1 MGRPRRRPGVSRRDL
16 LRGAAGALAIT
27 PWLTACGG
35 GSGSGASG
43 DEARATAR
51 APGSGAM
58 FSHGVASGD
67 PLADR
72 VILWTHVTPPD
83 SGPMPVDWQ
92 IATDASFDDIIAQG
106 STLAEPARD
115 HTVKVDPT
123 GLTPDTVSFYRFIAA
138 GNRSATGRTRTLPA
152 GPTERVRLAAVS
164 CASLPHGF
172 FNAYRRIAERDDLNA
187 VVHLGDYIYEYGN
200 DPGQYGA
207 DVQAGGRTFEPA
219 HETLSL
225 DDYRTRHACYK
236 LDPDLQA
243 LHASHPMIAIWDDH
257 ETANNAFVDGA
268 ENHDPA
274 TEGDWPLRRDA
285 GLRAY
290 YEWMPIRVTDPTDRR
305 VAYRQFRFGDLVELS
320 MLETRLLARSEPA
333 GQADAGDINDPAR
346 QLLGNTQF
354 DWLRAGLQDSRT
366 RWRLLGQQVM
376 MGQLRLAGLPEL
388 MQLPVPELDR
398 LLGQVPLVGTGGVLL
413 NPDQWDGYRAARQ
426 RLFDLFANT
435 GNVVVLTGDIHTSWA
450 MDLQPDPF
458 PITGSLFGGPPV
470 GVEFVVPS
478 VTSPGLPQLQPAR
491 QLIRVNNPHIRY
503 VDLAEHGYVI
513 VDVDAQRV
521 EAQWWYVDDIL
532 GPSNGERLGATMR
545 TESGANRLTAG

>member
-1 MGRPRRRPGVSRRDL
+1 MGKPQQRPGVSRRDL
-16 LRGAAGALAIT
+16 LRGAAGALAVT
-27 PWLTACGG
+27 PWLIACGG
-35 GSGSGASG
+35 DGGQ
-43 DEARATAR
+43 

-58 FSHGVASGD
+58 FSHGVASAD

-72 VILWTHVTPPD
+72 VIPWTHVTPVD
-83 SGPMPVDWQ
+83 YGPMPVDWQ
-92 IATDASFDDIIAQG
+92 IATDVDFDAVVAEG
-106 STLAEPARD
+106 SAIAEPARD
-115 HTVKVDPT
+115 HTVKMDAT
-123 GLTPDTVSFYRFIAA
+123 GLTPDTVYYYRFLAA
-138 GNRSATGRTRTLPA
+138 GTRSATGRTRTLPV
-152 GPTERVRLAAVS
+152 GDTEGVRLAAVS

-172 FNAYRRIAERDDLNA
+172 FSAYRRIAERDDLNA
-187 VVHLGDYIYEYGN
+187 VVHFGDYIYEYGN
-200 DPGQYGA
+200 
-207 DVQAGGRTFEPA
+207 
-219 HETLSL
+219 
-225 DDYRTRHACYK
+225 
-236 LDPDLQA
+236 
-243 LHASHPMIAIWDDH
+243 
-257 ETANNAFVDGA
+257 
-268 ENHDPA
+268 DPA

-285 GLRAY
+285 GLQDY
-290 YEWMPIRVTDPTDRR
+290 YEWMPIRVTDPADRR
-305 VAYRQFRFGDLVELS
+305 VAYRRFRFGDLVGLS
-320 MLETRLLARSEPA
+320 MLETRLLARSEPV
-333 GQADAGDINDPAR
+333 GQADAGDINDLAR
-346 QLLGNTQF
+346 QLLDDAQF

-388 MQLPVPELDR
+388 MQLPLPELDR

-426 RLFDLFANT
+426 RLFELFAET

-458 PITGSLFGGPPV
+458 PITGDLFGGPPV

-478 VTSPGLPQLQPAR
+478 ITSPGLPQLQPAR

-532 GPSNGERLGATMR
+532 GLASGERLGATIH
-545 TESGANRLTAG
+545 TEHGTNRLATA